1 MSVSTKEID
10 QALLDVRKAYRL
22 LHDYQRAALDAAKY
36 IGAQIGF
43 TYFGGYSNFSNCAP
57 RDGKGLLDNWSWDW
71 LNLVFYDFHF
81 TQKNGEKDI
90 LKFSIWLFSDT
101 GYFVSDDTA
110 TAQTDVATFASAEN
124 SGTKVGFL
132 LYREWTAEF
141 DQFRYDKDAVRRFIE
156 NDGELPSKLKD
167 AGIIGKCCDFSRLTD
182 EVSTDTVIAE
192 LVHLA
197 QSNGFPLER
206 MNKAV

>member
-1 MSVSTKEID
+1 MSASTKEID

-22 LHDYQRAALDAAKY
+22 LHDYQRAALDSAKY

-43 TYFGGYSNFSNCAP
+43 TYSGGYSAFSDCTP
-57 RDGKGLLDNWSWDW
+57 RDGKGSLDNWSWDW

-81 TQKNGEKDI
+81 TREIDENKVLN
-90 LKFSIWLFSDT
+90 LSIWLFSDT
-101 GYFVSDDTA
+101 GYFISDSA
-110 TAQTDVATFASAEN
+110 AAEQTDVATFAPVEN
-124 SGTKVGFL
+124 SETKVGFL
-132 LYREWTAEF
+132 LYRDWRDELN
-141 DQFRYDKDAVRRFIE
+141 QFPSDKDAVCRFVE
-156 NDGELPSKLKD
+156 NDGELPSKLKV
-167 AGIIGKCCDFSRLTD
+167 AGILGKCCDFSRLSD

-192 LVHLA
+192 LVHMA